1 MKRLWGVLLACVLT
15 VSCTVLPANAVGPS
29 DAPPAVS
36 RISGQLNHRIP
47 ANNIGY
53 IGGEIFLDRGESITY
68 TCVYT
73 PKSASVDFGYVDAD
87 GFFHII
93 NSTNGSIDET
103 IEIEELGQYRLAI
116 RNNDSRAVTVTGT
129 VKY

>member
-1 MKRLWGVLLACVLT
+1 MKRLWSVLLACVLT

-36 RISGQLNHRIP
+36 RVSGQLNHRIS
-47 ANNIGY
+47 ANETVY
-53 IGGEIFLDRGESITY
+53 LTREFFMDKGERITY

-87 GFFHII
+87 GVFHKV
-93 NSTNGSIDET
+93 NCTNGSIDET

>member
-1 MKRLWGVLLACVLT
+1 MDK
-15 VSCTVLPANAVGPS
+15 
-29 DAPPAVS
+29 
-36 RISGQLNHRIP
+36 
-47 ANNIGY
+47 
-53 IGGEIFLDRGESITY
+53 GERITY

-87 GFFHII
+87 GFFHKI

>member
-1 MKRLWGVLLACVLT
+1 MKRLWSVLLACVLT

-36 RISGQLNHRIP
+36 RVSGQLNHRIS
-47 ANNIGY
+47 ANETVYLTREFFIDK
-53 IGGEIFLDRGESITY
+53 GERITY

-87 GFFHII
+87 GFFHKI

>member
-1 MKRLWGVLLACVLT
+1 MKRLWSVLLACVLT

-36 RISGQLNHRIP
+36 RVSGQLNHRIS
-47 ANNIGY
+47 ANETVY
-53 IGGEIFLDRGESITY
+53 LTREFFMDKGERITY

-87 GFFHII
+87 GFFHKI

>member
-1 MKRLWGVLLACVLT
+1 MLLACVLT

-36 RISGQLNHRIP
+36 RVSGQLNHRIS
-47 ANNIGY
+47 ANETVY
-53 IGGEIFLDRGESITY
+53 LTREFFMDKGERITY

-87 GFFHII
+87 GFFHKI

>member
-1 MKRLWGVLLACVLT
+1 MKRLWSVLLTCVLT

-36 RISGQLNHRIP
+36 RVSGQLNHRIS
-47 ANNIGY
+47 ANETVY
-53 IGGEIFLDRGESITY
+53 LTREFFMDKGERITY

-87 GFFHII
+87 GVFHKV
-93 NSTNGSIDET
+93 NCTNGSIDET